1 MSETTWNQWN
11 QRNGNVILNTAKEYY
26 KNDKERL
33 RENARDKYKK
43 LFEEENIKRDNMEEI
58 PIIICLKNKNKN

>member
-11 QRNGNVILNTAKEYY
+11 QRNGNVILNRAKEYY

-33 RENARDKYKK
+33 RENARDKYKE
-43 LFEEENIKRDNMEEI
+43 LFEEENIKRDNMKEI

>member
-11 QRNGNVILNTAKEYY
+11 QRNGNVILNRAKEYY

-33 RENARDKYKK
+33 RENARDKYKE